1 VPRRCDS
8 RVYTKEPQGGRKD
21 PTMVNLVLIALCL
34 VRGNLTQQE
43 KKIKISERKGT

>member
-1 VPRRCDS
+1 MEFRCDVQRTNTVPRRCDS

-34 VRGNLTQQE
+34 VRGN
-43 KKIKISERKGT
+43 